1 MALRKDAKASTYV
14 TCPAC
19 ATEIRLACTVRPPGE
34 FSVACPNCSQRTI
47 HQATE
52 AHDPLPSV
60 VATTIARRIEFSKR
74 EGLRVLPTS
83 WLSAFVASL

>member
-1 MALRKDAKASTYV
+1 MALRKDAKTSTYV

-19 ATEIRLACTVRPPGE
+19 ATEIRLACTARPPGE
-34 FSVACPNCSQRTI
+34 FSVACPNCGQRTI

-60 VATTIARRIEFSKR
+60 ARPTILRRLEFSTR
-74 EGLRVLPTS
+74 ERPRVLPTS
-83 WLSAFVASL
+83 WLSALVASL